1 MSARTLA
8 YSPFGEDSLRDPFPT
23 YQALRDLDPVH
34 AIAAHDGWALSRF
47 ADVWAAAE
55 NAELFVTR
63 AGTTAAQVLSRV
75 EAPVPSVNQLDGADH
90 TRLRKA
96 LHPFFA
102 RHRIA
107 ALESEVRELAR
118 ELLRSARGSE
128 IDAAREFAEPVAAH
142 VACRLLDLPRAEAP
156 RFQRWVARY
165 MTNAPGDL
173 GRSPDALAAATE
185 MNAWLA
191 ERAAER
197 RASAVRG
204 GTVIDCLLEARIDD
218 RALADLEIASH
229 LQTLVIGGTETTPK
243 VVSAALLRLYEN
255 PEQRAAV
262 LAADASASDAFEEAL
277 RLDMPT
283 QFMART
289 LARDTELH
297 GKKLRAGQGVLLLYA
312 SANRDEREFPEPDRF
327 EVRRRPKRMLGFGHG
342 AHLCLGLHV
351 ARLEGRVLL
360 EELLARAP
368 HYQVDVGHVARV
380 ASDQMRG
387 IASLP
392 IRLNSA

>member
-1 MSARTLA
+1 VIA
-8 YSPFGEDSLRDPFPT
+8 YSPFGEDERRDPFPI
-23 YQALRDLDPVH
+23 YRRLRDEDPIHFISAH
-34 AIAAHDGWALSRF
+34 AGWALSRF

-55 NAELFVTR
+55 DARTFVTR

-75 EAPVPSVNQLDGADH
+75 EPPVPSVNQLDGADH

-107 ALESEVRELAR
+107 ALEDEVRALVR
-118 ELLRSARGSE
+118 ERLSSARGGE
-128 IDAAREFAEPVAAH
+128 LDAARELAEPVAAH

-165 MTNAPGDL
+165 MANAPGDL
-173 GRSPDALAAATE
+173 GRSPDALAAAIE

-191 ERAAER
+191 ERVAER
-197 RASAVRG
+197 RASGLRSG
-204 GTVIDCLLEARIDD
+204 NVIDCFLEARVAG

-243 VVSAALLRLYEN
+243 VVAAALLHLAESSA
-255 PEQRAAV
+255 QRAAV
-262 LAADASASDAFEEAL
+262 LAGDASASGAFEEAL
-277 RLDMPT
+277 RLEVPT

-289 LARDTELH
+289 VARDSQLH

-312 SANRDEREFPEPDRF
+312 SANRDEREFPEPERF
-327 EVRRRPKRMLGFGHG
+327 VVKRRPKRMLGFGHG

-360 EELLARAP
+360 EEILSRAPRYEVDLAR
-368 HYQVDVGHVARV
+368 VARV

-387 IASLP
+387 ITSLP
-392 IRLNSA
+392 LVLRPA

>member
-1 MSARTLA
+1 VIA
-8 YSPFGEDSLRDPFPT
+8 YSPFREEVLRDPLPF
-23 YQALRDLDPVH
+23 YRALRDEDPVH
-34 AIAAHDGWALSRF
+34 AIAEHDGWALARF

-55 NAELFVTR
+55 DAERFVTC

-75 EAPVPSVNQLDGADH
+75 EPPVPSVNQLDGPDH

-102 RHRIA
+102 RHRVA
-107 ALESEVRELAR
+107 ALEDEVRAVVRERLAA
-118 ELLRSARGSE
+118 ARGGE
-128 IDAAREFAEPVAAH
+128 LDGVRDLAEPVAAH
-142 VACRLLDLPRAEAP
+142 VACRLLDLPGEEAP
-156 RFQRWVARY
+156 RFHDWVTRY
-165 MTNAPGDL
+165 MSNVPGDL
-173 GRSPDALAAATE
+173 GRSPDALAAALE

-191 ERAAER
+191 ERVAER
-197 RASAVRG
+197 RAEPAPRG
-204 GTVIDCLLEARIDD
+204 ERVIDRFLAARVGG

-243 VVSAALLRLYEN
+243 VVAAALLRLHEN
-255 PEQRAAV
+255 PGHREAILGGAATPG
-262 LAADASASDAFEEAL
+262 DAFEEAL
-277 RLDMPT
+277 RLDSPT

-289 LARDTELH
+289 VARDCELH
-297 GKKLRAGQGVLLLYA
+297 GKRLRAGQGVLLLYA
-312 SANRDEREFPEPDRF
+312 SANRDEREFAEPDRF
-327 EVRRRPKRMLGFGHG
+327 DVARRPKRMLGFGHG

-368 HYQVDVGHVARV
+368 RYGVDVARVSRV

-392 IRLNSA
+392 LRLGRA